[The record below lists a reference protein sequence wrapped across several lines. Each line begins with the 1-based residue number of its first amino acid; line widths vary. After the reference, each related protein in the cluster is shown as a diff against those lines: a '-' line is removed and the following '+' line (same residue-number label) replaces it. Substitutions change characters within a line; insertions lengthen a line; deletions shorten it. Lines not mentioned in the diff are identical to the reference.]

1 MGTLLAFT
9 TVAISILILR
19 YVPPDEVPLTSLL
32 QESIYPE
39 AFHHSQEKDG
49 ACSKDSSSIMN
60 DGEISAVK
68 PLINKEINQGNA
80 DNIPLVQIKRFD
92 NHDLPLVSEWIFPVH
107 LCFINGE
114 LCSLSFGQRN

>member
-19 YVPPDEVPLTSLL
+19 YVPPDEVPLTSSI

-39 AFHHSQEKDG
+39 V
-49 ACSKDSSSIMN
+49 CSKDSSSIMN